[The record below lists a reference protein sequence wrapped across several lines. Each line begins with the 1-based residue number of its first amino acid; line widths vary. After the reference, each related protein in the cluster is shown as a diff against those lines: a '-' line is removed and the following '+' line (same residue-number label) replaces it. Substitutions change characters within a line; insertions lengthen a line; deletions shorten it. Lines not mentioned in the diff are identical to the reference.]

1 MHTRKSPRTHSPS
14 PISNQRIKAHRFL
27 RFCTDNITS
36 RYAKSNFYVFV
47 RYKDCLQCLIF
58 LPSSSSI
65 SLPPRHSSHSLN
77 QKEMPKSKIS
87 TQSYSSLG
95 AAAGGI
101 VGGVIAGL
109 VVSIFF
115 ARRNFKP
122 CKASFEIVSNVP
134 YSFLRPQIF
143 HATSAISLAFFRANS
158 IPMFML
164 LKGSEM
170 FIGIMINVMHRRSR
184 HYPLHRSQQ

>member
-27 RFCTDNITS
+27 RFCTDNIIS

-122 CKASFEIVSNVP
+122 CKASFAIIF
-134 YSFLRPQIF
+134 FL
-143 HATSAISLAFFRANS
+143 ATADFCKPSANLEPSSERLQTLSLLQNKLCTDV
-158 IPMFML
+158 MF
-164 LKGSEM
+164 LKCSEM
-170 FIGIMINVMHRRSR
+170 YALS
-184 HYPLHRSQQ
+184 S